1 MVRPDTSMG
10 GEIAPQPASAPRAGS
25 NLRGDRHRAAGAS
38 EVVVRH
44 VVVVGA
50 GIVGL
55 AVAARLVRDGDRVT
69 VLEKED
75 GPARHQTG
83 RNSGVIH
90 SGLYYA
96 PGSLK
101 AAMAA
106 AGQRSMT
113 AFARER
119 GVGVDI
125 TGKLVVATTK
135 DQVPQLHT
143 LAERAK
149 ANGVPA
155 TLVGPEGAREHEP
168 HARCVEALWVASTG
182 IVDYLGVCEA
192 LAADVVAGGG
202 EVRYGTRVAGA
213 VEDGSG
219 VRVHTEDDE
228 IAADALVAC
237 AGLHADRIAR
247 ACGVTPQARIVP
259 FRGEYF
265 ELTPKASAL
274 VNGLIYPVPDPRFP
288 FLGVHLT
295 KSLHGGVHA
304 GPNAVFALSRE
315 GYRWTDVSPRDLADS
330 LTWPGLWHLAA
341 HNLVPGVGEMVRSAS
356 RRVFAASLAKLVPGI
371 GPEDLIPAPSGVR
384 AQALER
390 NGALADDFLIQRT
403 GRQVH
408 VLNAPSPAATAAL
421 EIADHIAAELPTA

>member
-1 MVRPDTSMG
+1 M
-10 GEIAPQPASAPRAGS
+10 
-25 NLRGDRHRAAGAS
+25 
-38 EVVVRH
+38 RH

-101 AAMAA
+101 AQMAS

-119 GVGVDI
+119 GVDVDI
-125 TGKLVVATTK
+125 TGKLVVATTR
-135 DQVPQLHT
+135 DQVPQLHR
-143 LAERAK
+143 LAERAQ

-155 TLVGPEGAREHEP
+155 TLVGPDAAREHEP
-168 HARCVEALWVASTG
+168 NARCVEALWVATTG
-182 IVDYLGVCEA
+182 IVDYAGVCRV
-192 LAADVVAGGG
+192 LADDVVAGGG
-202 EVRYGTRVAGA
+202 EVRYGTRVTGA
-213 VEDGSG
+213 REDDAG
-219 VRVHTEDDE
+219 VRVATPDDDV
-228 IAADALVAC
+228 AADALVAC
-237 AGLHADRIAR
+237 AGLQADRIAR
-247 ACGVTPQARIVP
+247 TCGLVPRARIVP

-265 ELTPKASAL
+265 ELTPSASAL

-304 GPNAVFALSRE
+304 GPNAVFAMARE
-315 GYRWTDVSPRDLADS
+315 GYRWTDVSARDLADS
-330 LTWPGLWHLAA
+330 LSWPGLWRLAA
-341 HNLVPGVGEMVRSAS
+341 HNVVPGAREMARSLS
-356 RRVFAASLAKLVPGI
+356 RRMFAASLAELVPGI
-371 GPEDLIPAPSGVR
+371 GPDDLTPAPAGVR

-390 NGALADDFLIQRT
+390 NGALADDFLVQRT
-403 GRQVH
+403 ARQVH
-408 VLNAPSPAATAAL
+408 VLNAPSPAATASL
-421 EIADHIAAELPTA
+421 EIADHIADLLQAG

>member
-1 MVRPDTSMG
+1 MG
-10 GEIAPQPASAPRAGS
+10 
-25 NLRGDRHRAAGAS
+25 
-38 EVVVRH
+38 H

-55 AVAARLVRDGDRVT
+55 ATAARLVRDGHRVT

-101 AAMAA
+101 ARMAA

-119 GVGVDI
+119 GVDVDI
-125 TGKLVVATTK
+125 TGKLVVATTA
-135 DQVPQLHT
+135 DQVPQLHR
-143 LAERAK
+143 LAERAV

-155 TLVGPEGAREHEP
+155 TLVGPGEARDHEP
-168 HARCVEALWVASTG
+168 HARCVEALWVESTG
-182 IVDYLGVCEA
+182 IVDYTGVCRV
-192 LAADVVAGGG
+192 LAADVVDGGG
-202 EVRYGTRVAGA
+202 EVRYGTAVASGREEPA
-213 VEDGSG
+213 G
-219 VRVHTEDDE
+219 VRVVTATDE
-228 IAADALVAC
+228 LAADALVAC
-237 AGLHADRIAR
+237 AGLHADRVAHTF
-247 ACGVTPQARIVP
+247 GVEPSARIVP

-265 ELTPKASAL
+265 ELTPRASAL

-295 KSLHGGVHA
+295 ASLHGGVHA

-315 GYRWTDVSPRDLADS
+315 GYRWADVSVRDLADS
-330 LTWPGLWHLAA
+330 LSWPGLWRLGA
-341 HNLVPGVGEMVRSAS
+341 HNVGPGIGELVRSLS
-356 RRVFAASLAKLVPGI
+356 RRVFARSLAELVPGI
-371 GPEDLIPAPSGVR
+371 EPDDLVPAPSGVR
-384 AQALER
+384 AQALLR

-403 GRQVH
+403 ARQVH
-408 VLNAPSPAATAAL
+408 VLNAPSPAATASL
-421 EIADHIAAELPTA
+421 EIAEHIAGLLPAA

>member
-1 MVRPDTSMG
+1 M
-10 GEIAPQPASAPRAGS
+10 
-25 NLRGDRHRAAGAS
+25 
-38 EVVVRH
+38 RH

-55 AVAARLVRDGDRVT
+55 AVAARLTRDGVRVT

-101 AAMAA
+101 ARMAQ
-106 AGQRSMT
+106 AGQRSMS

-119 GVGVDI
+119 GVDVDI
-125 TGKLVVATTK
+125 TGKLVVATAPE
-135 DQVPQLHT
+135 QVPGLHK
-143 LAERAK
+143 LAERAV

-155 TLVGPEGAREHEP
+155 RLVGPDEAREREP
-168 HARCVEALWVASTG
+168 HARCVEALWVETTG
-182 IVDYLGVCEA
+182 IVDYVGVCRV
-192 LAADVVAGGG
+192 LAGDVVAGGG
-202 EVRYGTRVAGA
+202 EVRYGAQVVAA
-213 VEDGSG
+213 HEDGSG
-219 VRVHTEDDE
+219 VRVLTGDDE
-228 IAADALVAC
+228 VAADALVSC
-237 AGLHADRIAR
+237 AGLHADRVAR
-247 ACGVTPQARIVP
+247 ACGLVPAARIVP

-265 ELTPKASAL
+265 ELTPEKSAL

-295 KSLHGGVHA
+295 ASLHGSAHA
-304 GPNAVFALSRE
+304 GPNAVLALARE
-315 GYRWTDVSPRDLADS
+315 GYRWRDVSVRDLADEFG
-330 LTWPGLWHLAA
+330 WPGLWRMGAR
-341 HNLVPGVGEMVRSAS
+341 NLVPGAREVVRSLS
-356 RRVFAASLAKLVPGI
+356 RRAFARSLSELVPGI
-371 GPEDLIPAPSGVR
+371 GPEGLIPAPSGVR
-384 AQALER
+384 AQAVER
-390 NGALADDFLIQRT
+390 DGTLADDFLVQRT

-421 EIADHIAAELPTA
+421 EIADHIVGLLPPA